1 MSKKTQLVLV
11 ETVSMFRMR
20 YVVEVPVGTDDSG
33 NDKSLWALDTV
44 TMNEAQ
50 EFSQEHLDETIVSHR
65 VVSKK
70 EALALCDIDNDYTKS
85 WSKDK
90 KIETFFT
97 PWKE

>member
-20 YVVEVPVGTDDSG
+20 YVVEVPVGTDDYN

>member
-1 MSKKTQLVLV
+1 MTEKTQLVLV

-50 EFSQEHLDETIVSHR
+50 EFSQEHLSETIVSHR